1 MTLRQPPFGDIDD
14 RIRTIA
20 ELLGLRTI
28 MWGYDSNDWRAGVG
42 GVTATDVDADYQ
54 QFVDT
59 AFSGGFDEV

>member
-1 MTLRQPPFGDIDD
+1 
-14 RIRTIA
+14 
-20 ELLGLRTI
+20 